1 MTPMTLLYTRDTLL
15 SLQLTTP
22 TYTDGIP
29 FRISSFFPSLFSLL
43 SSPPKPNR
51 LFL

>member
-1 MTPMTLLYTRDTLL
+1 MTLLYTRHSLL

-29 FRISSFFPSLFSLL
+29 FRIFLPFPVFPSFPDF
-43 SSPPKPNR
+43 SPPKPKNR